1 MTEETCRG
9 YKLQLCWNVS
19 VTFEGLQA
27 VFSLSSLMP
36 FSINFRG
43 GALLIMMGQTTR
55 SESLFYYF
63 RLEDHVPEDHLLR
76 LVDRHIDFAVVRKT
90 LEASYSHTG
99 RPSIDPEVLL
109 RILLIGYLY
118 GITSER
124 RLVEDVAMH
133 LAYRWFTGLG
143 FDQEVPHHSTFS
155 KNRHGRFQE
164 SPLFL
169 ELFERIVQ
177 QCMNV
182 GLLKGID
189 LSVDSTQIRA
199 DASPDRT
206 ITREQLPEVAKVN
219 RTVREYV
226 EQVER
231 ENVIAESAQIPDSS
245 ASEAE
250 GKPELRRTFRN
261 SPPMKFS
268 TTDPEAALSSKRGA
282 SEFAYWF
289 MQVPTIGAGIP
300 RHPAIHSTRF
310 RSALQSVEP
319 PLSRIW
325 VAISE

>member
-1 MTEETCRG
+1 MRETL
-9 YKLQLCWNVS
+9 K
-19 VTFEGLQA
+19 
-27 VFSLSSLMP
+27 
-36 FSINFRG
+36 
-43 GALLIMMGQTTR
+43 
-55 SESLFYYF
+55 
-63 RLEDHVPEDHLLR
+63 
-76 LVDRHIDFAVVRKT
+76 
-90 LEASYSHTG
+90 ASYSHTG

-124 RLVEDVAMH
+124 RLVEDVGMH

-182 GLLKGID
+182 GLLKGVD

-231 ENVIAESAQIPDSS
+231 ENVIAEPEQTSDPS

-250 GKPELRRTFRN
+250 GRTRTAPHVSELA
-261 SPPMKFS
+261 
-268 TTDPEAALSSKRGA
+268 TDEDFDDRSGSS
-282 SEFAYWF
+282 
-289 MQVPTIGAGIP
+289 
-300 RHPAIHSTRF
+300 
-310 RSALQSVEP
+310 SVEQARSFRVRLLRQ
-319 PLSRIW
+319 LSDRQSKLHHRGRHGNPSTPQPRNHCGPADVGKSERTVR
-325 VAISE
+325 VATRQRHC

>member
-1 MTEETCRG
+1 
-9 YKLQLCWNVS
+9 
-19 VTFEGLQA
+19 
-27 VFSLSSLMP
+27 
-36 FSINFRG
+36 
-43 GALLIMMGQTTR
+43 MMGQQAR

-63 RLEDHVPEDHLLR
+63 RIEDHIPEDHLLR
-76 LVDRHIDFAVVRKT
+76 LIDRHVDFAFVRET
-90 LEASYSHTG
+90 LKGSYSHTG

-109 RILLIGYLY
+109 RISLIGYLY
-118 GITSER
+118 GATSER
-124 RLVEDVAMH
+124 RLVEDVGMH

-143 FDQEVPHHSTFS
+143 FDQEIPHHSTFS

-182 GLLKGID
+182 GLLSGVD

-231 ENVIAESAQIPDSS
+231 ENVVAEPEQTSEPS
-245 ASEAE
+245 ASEEE
-250 GKPELRRTFRN
+250 GEPELRRTYRN
-261 SPPMKFS
+261 SPPMKIS
-268 TTDPEAALSSKRGA
+268 TTDPESALSSKRGP
-282 SEFAYWF
+282 SEFAYYDNYLIDSQSC
-289 MQVPTIGAGIP
+289 MIAGVTAT
-300 RHPAIHSTRF
+300 HTSLC
-310 RSALQSVEP
+310 AL
-319 PLSRIW
+319 LRRL
-325 VAISE
+325 AAR

>member
-1 MTEETCRG
+1 M
-9 YKLQLCWNVS
+9 S
-19 VTFEGLQA
+19 
-27 VFSLSSLMP
+27 
-36 FSINFRG
+36 FSIKFLG
-43 GALLIMMGQTTR
+43 GALLVMMGHQTR

-63 RLEDHVPEDHLLR
+63 RIEDHIPEDHLLR
-76 LVDRHIDFAVVRKT
+76 LVDRHIDFAFVRET
-90 LEASYSHTG
+90 LKESYSHTG

-124 RLVEDVAMH
+124 RLVEDVGMH

-169 ELFERIVQ
+169 ELLERIVQ

-182 GLLKGID
+182 GLLTGVD

-206 ITREQLPEVAKVN
+206 IAREQVTEVAKVN
-219 RTVREYV
+219 HTVRQYV

-231 ENVIAESAQIPDSS
+231 ENVVAESAQIADPSS
-245 ASEAE
+245 AEAE
-250 GKPELRRTFRN
+250 EEPKLRRTYRN
-261 SPPMKFS
+261 SPPMKIS
-268 TTDPEAALSSKRGA
+268 TTEPGCSPVEQARSSR
-282 SEFAYWF
+282 
-289 MQVPTIGAGIP
+289 VCL
-300 RHPAIHSTRF
+300 R
-310 RSALQSVEP
+310 
-319 PLSRIW
+319 
-325 VAISE
+325 

>member
-1 MTEETCRG
+1 M
-9 YKLQLCWNVS
+9 S
-19 VTFEGLQA
+19 
-27 VFSLSSLMP
+27 
-36 FSINFRG
+36 FSITPYG
-43 GALLIMMGQTTR
+43 GTLLIMMGHNTR

-63 RLEDHVPEDHLLR
+63 RIEDHIPEDHLLR
-76 LVDRHIDFAVVRKT
+76 LIDRHIDFTFVREI
-90 LEASYSHTG
+90 LMASYSHTG

-124 RLVEDVAMH
+124 RLVEDVGMH

-143 FDQEVPHHSTFS
+143 FDQEIPHHSTFS

-231 ENVIAESAQIPDSS
+231 ENVIAESAQTADSS
-245 ASEAE
+245 SSEAE
-250 GKPELRRTFRN
+250 GKPELRRTYRN
-261 SPPMKFS
+261 SPPMKIS
-268 TTDPEAALSSKRGA
+268 TTDPDAALSSKRGLR
-282 SEFAYWF
+282 SSLI
-289 MQVPTIGAGIP
+289 TITI
-300 RHPAIHSTRF
+300 
-310 RSALQSVEP
+310 
-319 PLSRIW
+319 
-325 VAISE
+325 